1 MIKEEGIQKAK
12 DATFPIPEGGRSYEQ
27 SLAASGFELDAR
39 RASAFNE
46 PNISFKEQMIRSCI
60 EIALTDVSEKRF
72 SDYGTSLK
80 ECLEWIE
87 EQQNKIAFYEKQ
99 SDTTSDIRY
108 DGINAGASLSVVNG
122 KPFDYE
128 HATITQK
135 DFACDAEEASYT
147 AEVATGDGSIKSV
160 VSKKVL
166 FPNLQSKEWSGEDF
180 KRIDYICDFIWKNR
194 KGDTDEIYQQEQD
207 VKWLKSLKQRI
218 GWKPS
223 KEQIHAF
230 EQVYEWYNNNFAPSE
245 TLTSLYNDL
254 KKL

>member
-1 MIKEEGIQKAK
+1 MVTEKDIQKAK
-12 DATFPIPEGGRSYEQ
+12 DAMFPIGENGRSYEQ
-27 SLAASGFELDAR
+27 SLAASGFELGAR
-39 RASAFNE
+39 WASAFNE

-99 SDTTSDIRY
+99 CEQ
-108 DGINAGASLSVVNG
+108 

-147 AEVATGDGSIKSV
+147 AEVETGDGSIKTV
-160 VSKKVL
+160 VSKKVPL
-166 FPNLQSKEWSGEDF
+166 PNPQSKEWSDEDESIVESIEEALEGYESMVSEDWE
-180 KRIDYICDFIWKNR
+180 KEK
-194 KGDTDEIYQQEQD
+194 E
-207 VKWLKSLKQRI
+207 WLKSLKNRLS
-218 GWKPS
+218 WKPS
-223 KEQIHAF
+223 EEQMNALLGIMVELGF
-230 EQVYEWYNNNFAPSE
+230 NYIDYN
-245 TLTSLYNDL
+245 TLESLYNDL

>member
-1 MIKEEGIQKAK
+1 MIKEEDIQKAK

-27 SLAASGFELDAR
+27 SLAASGFELGAR
-39 RASAFNE
+39 WASAFNE

-80 ECLEWIE
+80 ECFEWIE

-99 SDTTSDIRY
+99 GDTTSDIRY

-135 DFACDAEEASYT
+135 DFAPEDKCAGCNNIKGC
-147 AEVATGDGSIKSV
+147 VACIDGDNWAHYYYEDEQK
-160 VSKKVL
+160 
-166 FPNLQSKEWSGEDF
+166 QEWSEEDE
-180 KRIDYICDFIWKNR
+180 RICQCLIEDQEESLNEVRNDKY
-194 KGDTDEIYQQEQD
+194 GHSEIISDLKEMYRERIN
-207 VKWLKSLKQRI
+207 WLKSLKDRVQ
-218 GWKPS
+218 G
-223 KEQIHAF
+223 KE
-230 EQVYEWYNNNFAPSE
+230 
-245 TLTSLYNDL
+245 D
-254 KKL
+254 

>member
-1 MIKEEGIQKAK
+1 MIKEENIQKAK

-27 SLAASGFELDAR
+27 SLAASGFELSAR
-39 RASAFNE
+39 WASAFNE

-147 AEVATGDGSIKSV
+147 AEVATGDGSIKTV
-160 VSKKVL
+160 VSKKVSL
-166 FPNLQSKEWSGEDF
+166 PNPQSKEWSEEDE
-180 KRIDYICDFIWKNR
+180 RICQCLIKDQEKSL
-194 KGDTDEIYQQEQD
+194 DEVRNDKYGHSEIISDLKEMYLERIN
-207 VKWLKSLKQRI
+207 WLKSLKQRI
-218 GWKPS
+218 G
-223 KEQIHAF
+223 E
-230 EQVYEWYNNNFAPSE
+230 
-245 TLTSLYNDL
+245 
-254 KKL
+254 